1 MAKYVNLLHANNLLL
16 MEKNYYLLVIESR
29 LQSMFPG
36 LKYSLRLIRKI
47 KYPLSWNFWTSKP
60 SIPSPLV
67 TSLLWSHSEW
77 KTVLG
82 TVKMNIKNQN
92 HCHKKR
98 NSRQTTDHIN
108 NHSFCAFNK
117 MQRSWD
123 ILFFCPLLFG
133 SGLFLL
139 TKIWMLLVLLFGYF
153 MTCFAIN
160 LVYTSALGGVFYLV
174 LGCGIKATWWDKL
187 RSMCLLFYDPD
198 LYFITLLFWYWT
210 V

>member
-1 MAKYVNLLHANNLLL
+1 
-16 MEKNYYLLVIESR
+16 
-29 LQSMFPG
+29 
-36 LKYSLRLIRKI
+36 
-47 KYPLSWNFWTSKP
+47 
-60 SIPSPLV
+60 
-67 TSLLWSHSEW
+67 
-77 KTVLG
+77 
-82 TVKMNIKNQN
+82 MNIKNQN

-187 RSMCLLFYDPD
+187 RSMWFSGYLLMTLISILSHYSFDIELFKFYYCRYADIYTSRVSNF
-198 LYFITLLFWYWT
+198 LYYTPFMYFRSQEQVFRWVFFNHIKH
-210 V
+210 

>member
-1 MAKYVNLLHANNLLL
+1 
-16 MEKNYYLLVIESR
+16 
-29 LQSMFPG
+29 
-36 LKYSLRLIRKI
+36 
-47 KYPLSWNFWTSKP
+47 
-60 SIPSPLV
+60 
-67 TSLLWSHSEW
+67 
-77 KTVLG
+77 
-82 TVKMNIKNQN
+82 MNIKNQN

-187 RSMCLLFYDPD
+187 RSMWFSGYLLMTLISILSHYSFDTE
-198 LYFITLLFWYWT
+198 LFKFIIADMLIFIHLGCQIFCIIHPSCISALRNRYSDDCFLII
-210 V
+210 